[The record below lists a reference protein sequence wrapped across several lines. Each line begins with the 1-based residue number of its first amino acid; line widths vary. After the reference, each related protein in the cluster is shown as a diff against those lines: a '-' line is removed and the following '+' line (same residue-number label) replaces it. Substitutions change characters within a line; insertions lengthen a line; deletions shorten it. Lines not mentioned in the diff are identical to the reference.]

1 MDQNT
6 EGLFFSPIASQK
18 EGMELIKRLTD
29 VGQPS
34 AVYGDPVTVDEHTV
48 ITASEVSMG
57 LGFGYGMGGAEP
69 KSEQV
74 KDSEKAE
81 EKEDVP
87 SGYGAGGGGGGGA
100 GARPVAVIH
109 ISRDGVRVE
118 PIVDVT
124 KLALALFTTLGSI
137 FVMGAKIRKAAR

>member
-6 EGLFFSPIASQK
+6 EGVFVSAVAGYK

-34 AVYGDPVTVDEHTV
+34 AVYGDPVSVDEHTV
-48 ITASEVSMG
+48 ITASEVTVG
-57 LGFGYGMGGAEP
+57 LGFAYGGGGAGP
-69 KSEQV
+69 QSEQARE
-74 KDSEKAE
+74 SGKAE
-81 EKEDVP
+81 EKEGAP
-87 SGYGAGGGGGGGA
+87 SGYGAGGSAGGGA

-124 KLALALFTTLGSI
+124 KLALAFFTTLGSI
-137 FVMGAKIRKAAR
+137 FVMGSRIRKARR

>member
-1 MDQNT
+1 MDNNT
-6 EGLFFSPIASQK
+6 EGIFFSPIDSHK
-18 EGMELIKRLTD
+18 EAMELMKRLTD

-48 ITASEVSMG
+48 ITASEITVG

-69 KSEQV
+69 ESEQV
-74 KDSEKAE
+74 EESERAE
-81 EKEDVP
+81 EEEGAP
-87 SGYGAGGGGGGGA
+87 GGFGAGGGGGGGA

-124 KLALALFTTLGSI
+124 KLALAFLTTLGSI